1 MDLNKKHSEGMHINE
16 RDLKKHK
23 NDILRLVQLLNP
35 NETIDVNES
44 VKTDMQNFFDL
55 IEKEDINMNA
65 LKLDY
70 TKEQAI
76 SILKHAF
83 KMD

>member
-1 MDLNKKHSEGMHINE
+1 MNKKHSEGMHINE